1 MANSVNRSLFNPV
14 WLGAVL
20 MSAVLASCAAA
31 PSSQQLSS
39 GGAAPA
45 SVPMNA
51 ESLDNAAKLAEVAAS
66 PAPPSQPQKQP
77 QLIKTAS
84 LQVTVKS
91 VTSSLEQ
98 VKTIAQ
104 QQQGDILNLGDQIP
118 TEGNRHR
125 NASIQIRVPQAKLDA
140 AIQAL
145 KGLGNLDSQ
154 SITAE
159 DVSTQL
165 VDSQARLKNLRRT
178 EETLLEI
185 MGRAGGV
192 SDVLRVSQELSNV
205 RTQIE
210 QITAQLTALQS
221 QVAYSSINLNLVEVT
236 ASVRSQPAVGI
247 QISNSWES
255 ATQSFGKLT
264 VDLLQLGI
272 WLMVYS
278 PYLLVLGAI
287 GAFGYQRFKGR
298 VPVAPVAGTTE
309 D

>member
-1 MANSVNRSLFNPV
+1 MA
-14 WLGAVL
+14 
-20 MSAVLASCAAA
+20 SAVLASCASA
-31 PSSQQLSS
+31 PSSQELSSS

-45 SVPMNA
+45 SLPMTAEPLAQSIAKRA
-51 ESLDNAAKLAEVAAS
+51 ESPAAS
-66 PAPPSQPQKQP
+66 QP
-77 QLIKTAS
+77 QLIRTAN

-91 VTSSLEQ
+91 VVSSLEQ
-98 VKTIAQ
+98 VRAIAQ
-104 QQQGDILNLGDQIP
+104 QQQGDILNLSDQIP
-118 TEGNRHR
+118 TDNNSHR
-125 NASIQIRVPQAKLDA
+125 TASVQIRVPQAKLDD
-140 AIQAL
+140 AIKAL
-145 KGLGNLDSQ
+145 KALGDLDNQ

-185 MGRAGGV
+185 MGRSGGIN
-192 SDVLRVSQELSNV
+192 DVLKVSQELSNV

-210 QITAQLTALQS
+210 QIAAQLTALQN
-221 QVAYSSINLNLVEVT
+221 QVAYSSIRLSLVEVT
-236 ASVRSQPAVGI
+236 ASVRSQPAVGV
-247 QISNSWES
+247 QINNSWES

-278 PYLLVLGAI
+278 PYWLVLGAI
-287 GAFGYQRFKGR
+287 GAFGYRRFKGR
-298 VPVAPVAGTTE
+298 VPVTPATTNPVTTE